1 MALVTLTVVANE
13 TEADVLC
20 GMLRANGIE
29 CFQRRTD
36 LAGGLTAVLASGGGM
51 EVLVEEA
58 DLATAQALLEEPAP
72 DEPAA

>member
-1 MALVTLTVVANE
+1 VALVTLTVVTNE

-29 CFQRRTD
+29 CFQRRTE

-51 EVLVEEA
+51 EVLVDEG
-58 DLATAQALLEEPAP
+58 DLSGAQALLDEPAP
-72 DEPAA
+72 DEPA